1 MILETFVM
9 LYILFYYSNK
19 NKVGYRRIIIMMYVA
34 YLMNERAF
42 NAFAEQ
48 LK

>member
-1 MILETFVM
+1 MFLEHLL

-19 NKVGYRRIIIMMYVA
+19 NKVLQKNSLINHI

-42 NAFAEQ
+42 NALAER
-48 LK
+48 